1 METPKAG
8 WTNTDTAVQCAEEL
22 ANFLMR
28 EKNNAQRC
36 LHDCERLLNDPNV
49 KSDSFKEGLRDLM
62 CKTEDNYGT
71 LLHLERVINMKNMGD
86 LNPAPQGSKSIPILS
101 ASGRQ
106 SMSIAASAPQFTQTG
121 RFRQQRVKAHETRR
135 VFSLNEEA
143 DHDDFDPLQ
152 DDDLFGGGDN
162 GQFSHHD
169 IHDDDEDSGLMADD
183 KNAAYKNRPSLQ
195 SKDDF
200 KMAKSLPMKVPH
212 RKFLLMDDNSPPDMD
227 ENTQDIPRKMAEL
240 ARSLHVDSA
249 LGELPSPR
257 LVD

>member
-8 WTNTDTAVQCAEEL
+8 WTNTDNAVQIAEDL
-22 ANFLMR
+22 ANFLLR
-28 EKNNAQRC
+28 EKSNAQRC

-86 LNPAPQGSKSIPILS
+86 LNPAPGSRSIPIS
-101 ASGRQ
+101 SSSERQ

-121 RFRQQRVKAHETRR
+121 RFRQQPVKPHQTRR
-135 VFSLNEEA
+135 VFSLNEESE
-143 DHDDFDPLQ
+143 HDDFDPLQ
-152 DDDLFGGGDN
+152 DDDLFGGGGY
-162 GQFSHHD
+162 GQFSHHVQ
-169 IHDDDEDSGLMADD
+169 DDDEDSGLMADD
-183 KNAAYKNRPSLQ
+183 KNPAYKNRPSA
-195 SKDDF
+195 KDDF

-212 RKFLLMDDNSPPDMD
+212 RKFLLMDDKSPPDVD